1 MCNIR
6 NDSQHQL
13 LAGYKIFFF
22 AHHQHELNYTSLQ
35 TNIESHSKLK
45 YNRLTGVLLG
55 FGVDFFL
62 FFEGSWNVTTSTWFT
77 CSKARKW
84 DESD

>member
-1 MCNIR
+1 MR

-13 LAGYKIFFF
+13 LAGYKRIFFF

-35 TNIESHSKLK
+35 SNIESHSKLK

-55 FGVDFFL
+55 SGVDFLL
-62 FFEGSWNVTTSTWFT
+62 FFVGS
-77 CSKARKW
+77 
-84 DESD
+84 